1 MRLRITFAKYG
12 ALRYCGHLDLNR
24 TWERTIRRAKLPL
37 IYSQAFHPQPKIHL
51 AAALP
56 LGFIGR
62 HEVMDIWLEDSTP
75 IPEIKNRLQTSAPP
89 GLELLQVVQVDEHLP
104 LLQTQVVAA
113 AYNVTLLDP
122 LPVSEI
128 SSRLAAVMGAGLLLR
143 ERRGRTYDLR
153 PMIESLDI
161 LPLEKDGLVRLSMRL
176 SAQPGATGRPE
187 EVLAEMGIA
196 IEDTR
201 IERTNLFFQDSS

>member
-24 TWERTIRRAKLPL
+24 TWERTIRRAGLPL
-37 IYSQAFHPQPKIHL
+37 VYSQAFHPQPKIHL

-62 HEVMDIWLEDSTP
+62 REVMDVWLEDSTP
-75 IPEIKNRLQTSAPP
+75 IPEIKNRLQASAPP

-113 AYNVTLLDP
+113 AYDVTLLNP
-122 LPVSEI
+122 LPVAEI
-128 SSRLAAVMGAGLLLR
+128 GSRLAAVMGAGSLLR

-153 PMIESLDI
+153 PMIESLDM

-176 SAQPGATGRPE
+176 SARPGATGRPE

-201 IERTNLFFQDSS
+201 IERTHLLFQDSN